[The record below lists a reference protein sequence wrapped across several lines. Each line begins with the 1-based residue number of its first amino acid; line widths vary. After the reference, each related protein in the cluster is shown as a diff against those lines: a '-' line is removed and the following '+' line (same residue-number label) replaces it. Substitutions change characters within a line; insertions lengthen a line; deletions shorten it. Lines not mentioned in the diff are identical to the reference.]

1 MSDVQTARLRQ
12 LDQEVDA
19 VGDDPRLAADLF
31 GIVELLEAE
40 SALRR
45 HLSDPSVPEAA
56 RRGLIDQ
63 VFVGKVSP
71 GAVTVLS
78 AASSLRWG
86 EGQTLASAL
95 ERQAVRVVVAEA
107 DAAGQLDELEH
118 QLFGVLRAVR
128 GSTELSVALGDRSR
142 PLDVRRGLL
151 RGLIQGKVLPSVITL
166 SERAVAARSRTFE
179 LTVEGY
185 LALAAA
191 QRQRGIAQVTVA
203 RPLTDTQFDRLRA
216 ALVAQSGRPL
226 TLEVT
231 VDPAVLGGVQVVIG
245 SDVIQGTVAS
255 RLEAARRAFT

>member
-12 LDQEVDA
+12 LDQDA
-19 VGDDPRLAADLF
+19 DRLGADSRLAADLF
-31 GIVELLEAE
+31 GIVEVLESSA
-40 SALRR
+40 ALRR
-45 HLSDPSVPEAA
+45 HLSDPSVPESG
-56 RRGLIDQ
+56 RRQLIER
-63 VFVGKVSP
+63 VFAGKVSA
-71 GAVTVLS
+71 GAVQVLA

-86 EGQTLASAL
+86 EGQTLVTAL
-95 ERQAVRVVVAEA
+95 ERQAVRAVIAEA
-107 DAAGQLDELEH
+107 DAAGQLDDLEQ
-118 QLFGVLRAVR
+118 QLFGVLRTVR
-128 GSTELSVALGDRSR
+128 GSTELSVALSNRSL
-142 PLDVRRGLL
+142 PLDARRDLL
-151 RGLIQGKVLPSVITL
+151 RGLIQGKVLPSVDTL

-185 LALAAA
+185 LTLAAA

-203 RPLTDTQFDRLRA
+203 RPLTDVQFARLRS
-216 ALVAQSGRPL
+216 ALIAQTGRPL